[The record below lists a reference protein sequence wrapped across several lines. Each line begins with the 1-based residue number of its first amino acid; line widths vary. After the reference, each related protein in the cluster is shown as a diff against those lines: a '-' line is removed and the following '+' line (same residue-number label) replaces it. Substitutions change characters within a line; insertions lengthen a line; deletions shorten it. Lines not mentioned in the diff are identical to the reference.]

1 MSFRHFVW
9 SHLSAF
15 KTIYLFYVLIII
27 GAVLYPQLDPEQAPL
42 EGAVQQSGS
51 LLQGVLPTKQSSS
64 VPEVKQDEE
73 AVRSASDGIA
83 TSTSSTDDK
92 IDKAVSRNFILR
104 VYSLLMALL
113 AGTVCIVSYFMLVED
128 LRSYVRV
135 NRWVNIASLTIH
147 LSSIVV
153 VVSVLAISRRTLF
166 QNLSLGLYT
175 MCQGVFVG
183 TMTSFYDVDVVLN
196 TGGITAAVS
205 LGLIL
210 FAIQTKINFTVF
222 RGALFAF
229 LLLLGIAYLAMI
241 FVPHV
246 K

>member
-15 KTIYLFYVLIII
+15 KTIYLFYVLIIV
-27 GAVLYPQLDPEQAPL
+27 GVVLYPQLDPEQPPL

-51 LLQGVLPTKQSSS
+51 LLQGVPPTKQSSS

-92 IDKAVSRNFILR
+92 AVRRNFILR
-104 VYSLLMALL
+104 VYSLLLALL

-147 LSSIVV
+147 LSSIIV
-153 VVSVLAISRRTLF
+153 VVSVLAISRRTFF

-183 TMTSFYDVDVVLN
+183 TMTSFYDVNVVLN
-196 TGGITAAVS
+196 TGGITGTAAVS
-205 LGLIL
+205 LGLGP
-210 FAIQTKINFTVF
+210 
-222 RGALFAF
+222 RDR
-229 LLLLGIAYLAMI
+229 LLHDLRPSRQVMLSL
-241 FVPHV
+241 
-246 K
+246 KL

>member
-1 MSFRHFVW
+1 M
-9 SHLSAF
+9 
-15 KTIYLFYVLIII
+15 IIV
-27 GAVLYPQLDPEQAPL
+27 GVVLYPQLDPEQPPL

-51 LLQGVLPTKQSSS
+51 LQQGVPPTKQSSS

-92 IDKAVSRNFILR
+92 AVRRNFILR

-135 NRWVNIASLTIH
+135 NRWVNIASLTMH

-153 VVSVLAISRRTLF
+153 VVSVLAISRRTFF

>member
-1 MSFRHFVW
+1 M
-9 SHLSAF
+9 
-15 KTIYLFYVLIII
+15 IIV
-27 GAVLYPQLDPEQAPL
+27 GVVLYPQLDPEQPPL

-51 LLQGVLPTKQSSS
+51 LQQGVPPTKQSSS

-92 IDKAVSRNFILR
+92 AVRRNFILR

-135 NRWVNIASLTIH
+135 NRWVNIASLTMH

-153 VVSVLAISRRTLF
+153 VVSVLAISRRTFF

-183 TMTSFYDVDVVLN
+183 TMASFYDVDVVLN

>member
-1 MSFRHFVW
+1 M
-9 SHLSAF
+9 SAF
-15 KTIYLFYVLIII
+15 ETIYLFYVLIII
-27 GAVLYPQLDPEQAPL
+27 GAVLYPQLDPEQPPL

-51 LLQGVLPTKQSSS
+51 LLQGVPPTKQSSS

-92 IDKAVSRNFILR
+92 AVRRNFILR

-135 NRWVNIASLTIH
+135 NRWVNIASLAIH

-153 VVSVLAISRRTLF
+153 VVSVLAISRRTFF

-183 TMTSFYDVDVVLN
+183 TMTSFYDVNVVLN

>member
-1 MSFRHFVW
+1 MIV
-9 SHLSAF
+9 
-15 KTIYLFYVLIII
+15 V
-27 GAVLYPQLDPEQAPL
+27 GA
-42 EGAVQQSGS
+42 
-51 LLQGVLPTKQSSS
+51 
-64 VPEVKQDEE
+64 
-73 AVRSASDGIA
+73 DGIA
-83 TSTSSTDDK
+83 TSTSS
-92 IDKAVSRNFILR
+92 RNFSLR
-104 VYSLLMALL
+104 AYSLLMALL
-113 AGTVCIVSYFMLVED
+113 AGTVQVCNVSYFMLVED

-147 LSSIVV
+147 LSSIIV

-183 TMTSFYDVDVVLN
+183 TMTSFYDVNVVLN